1 MLTFVLDE
9 YLFIR
14 VSEGQLCLKGEMMTL
29 KQFSKEPLIQLK
41 EMSETVEMK
50 RGIPSLKPRFLFIL
64 VVLKISF
71 SFSISIYVIN

>member
-1 MLTFVLDE
+1 
-9 YLFIR
+9 
-14 VSEGQLCLKGEMMTL
+14 MMTL

-41 EMSETVEMK
+41 ETSETVEMQ
-50 RGIPSLKPRFLFIL
+50 RGNPSLNPRFLFIL